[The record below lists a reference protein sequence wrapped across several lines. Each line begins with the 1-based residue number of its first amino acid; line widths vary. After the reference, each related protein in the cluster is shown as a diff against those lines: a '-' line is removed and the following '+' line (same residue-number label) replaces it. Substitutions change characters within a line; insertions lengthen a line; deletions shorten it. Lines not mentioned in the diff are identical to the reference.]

1 MITSFWASANSFFS
15 LIPAKEIAET
25 FGSEDEIT
33 GISILGLI
41 ISETII
47 SSFVSVFLI
56 ESMSNTVGTIS
67 TEVTGTSIAP
77 NLPKK

>member
-1 MITSFWASANSFFS
+1 MITNFWASANSFFS
-15 LIPAKEIAET
+15 LIPANENAET

-41 ISETII
+41 ISESIV
-47 SSFVSVFLI
+47 SSFVSVFCVELT
-56 ESMSNTVGTIS
+56 SRTVGTIS
-67 TEVTGTSIAP
+67 TEVIGTSIAP